1 MNVLAIET
9 ATDQGGAAL
18 LTSQGGAYSALFHLP
33 RRHGELLPGCVG
45 AVLSSSGLSPVD
57 LDLVAVDIGPGSFTG
72 LRIGIAFA
80 RALAQAHDIP
90 LVGVRQTEALGLPIA
105 AWWPGQVAVWIH
117 DRRDFVYHAWVTRER
132 AGREVVQ
139 KAANAVEK
147 LRGKREVLVVG
158 SGAIVFS
165 DLLRERGVGLP
176 AQSWVYPDPVE
187 VARLGLKRYRTE
199 GPTEEVEPLYV
210 QPPLAGEK
218 EA

>member
-1 MNVLAIET
+1 VNVLAIET

-57 LDLVAVDIGPGSFTG
+57 F
-72 LRIGIAFA
+72 
-80 RALAQAHDIP
+80 P

-139 KAANAVEK
+139 KAANAIEK

-187 VARLGLKRYRTE
+187 VARLGLRRYRTE